1 MLFEVL
7 VLALTVLNAL
17 DRPRGAQLPVVKA
30 LYRDGII
37 YFVVS
42 IFPTLVRIWQRFGV
56 PRTNRQSI
64 SGV

>member
-42 IFPTLVRIWQRFGV
+42 IFPTLVRI
-56 PRTNRQSI
+56 
-64 SGV
+64 